1 MISAVLFGLVC
12 FVNAQLQCNAITGSD
27 LGSTTEL
34 STDGLISQALSPG
47 GETGNNPVSV
57 QISRSR
63 ILCDASGFTKNTSS
77 YVSILVEF
85 QCSSPT
91 VSGCDGTMLTW
102 QFQFQCSSANEYST
116 TVFGT
121 DTFAVTENP
130 TASFSTSPDNRCRAC
145 VDDQQDSRASADTHC
160 WRKYIVVF
168 KYVNVASI

>member
-1 MISAVLFGLVC
+1 MSAVLFGLVC
-12 FVNAQLQCNAITGSD
+12 FVNAQLQCNAITDSD

-34 STDGLISQALSPG
+34 STNGLISQALSPG

-63 ILCDASGFTKNTSS
+63 ILCDASGSTRDTSS

-91 VSGCDGTMLTW
+91 VSGCNGTMLTW
-102 QFQFQCSSANEYST
+102 QFQFQCSSSNQYTS

-121 DTFAVTENP
+121 QAFAVTENP
-130 TASFSTSPDNRCRAC
+130 TATFSTTPDNRCRAC
-145 VDDQQDSRASADTHC
+145 VDDQQNSRASADTHC
-160 WRKYIVVF
+160 WRKYYSSF
-168 KYVNVASI
+168 